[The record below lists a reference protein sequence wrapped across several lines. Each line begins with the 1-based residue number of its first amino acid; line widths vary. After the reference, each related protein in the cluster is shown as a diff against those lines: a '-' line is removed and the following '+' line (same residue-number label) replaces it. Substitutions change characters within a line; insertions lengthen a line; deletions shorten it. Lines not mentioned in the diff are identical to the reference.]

1 VQNPLPDPHSS
12 IWRYMDFPRFVAML
26 EYQGLFF
33 TIANQM
39 DDRFEGSLML
49 PTPENLE
56 RLRAVLKQQ
65 GIAPERDYDNLVQ
78 QLRRCVAISCWH
90 SNEDESAA
98 MWKLYS
104 AQQQAIA
111 IRTTYSKLQSAL
123 SRNPS
128 VVLTPVRYVTNN
140 KDDAPFDSIFSAFLY
155 KERSFQ
161 FEHEV
166 RAIITDLHCLHPN
179 GSDAPTAREGNWVQV
194 DLETLIDTIVIA
206 PDAERWYFDLVRRVT
221 KHYGL
226 SKPVQQSR
234 LARPFPEEKSS
245 APGSP
250 CAESSGRMWG

>member
-1 VQNPLPDPHSS
+1 
-12 IWRYMDFPRFVAML
+12 MDFPRFVAML

-33 TIANQM
+33 TVANQM
-39 DDRFEGSLML
+39 DDRFEGSLMR
-49 PTPENLE
+49 PTPENLQ
-56 RLRAVLKQQ
+56 RLSIELRKQ
-65 GIAPERDYDNLVQ
+65 GITPERDYDLLVQ
-78 QLRRCVAISCWH
+78 QLRSCVAISCWH

-111 IRTTYSKLQSAL
+111 IRTTYSKLQAAL

-128 VVLTPVRYVTNN
+128 VVLTPVRYIRGN
-140 KDDAPFDSIFSAFLY
+140 KDDAPLDSISSAFLY

-166 RAIITDLHCLHPN
+166 RAIMADLHCFHPN
-179 GSDAPTAREGNWVQV
+179 GSDEPTLREGSWVQV
-194 DLETLIDTIVIA
+194 DLEALIDTIVIA
-206 PDAERWYFDLVRRVT
+206 PDAERWYFELVRRVS

-234 LARPFPEEKSS
+234 LARPFHEERSS
-245 APGSP
+245 APGPP
-250 CAESSGRMWG
+250 CTDQHERLCG

>member
-1 VQNPLPDPHSS
+1 
-12 IWRYMDFPRFVAML
+12 MDFPRFVAML

-39 DDRFEGSLML
+39 DDRFEGSLMR
-49 PTPENLE
+49 PTPENLQ
-56 RLRAVLKQQ
+56 RLSLVIKQQ
-65 GIAPERDYDNLVQ
+65 GITPERDYDDLVQ
-78 QLRRCVAISCWH
+78 QLRRCVAIRCWH

-123 SRNPS
+123 SRNGS
-128 VVLTPVRYVTNN
+128 VMLAPVRYISSN
-140 KDDAPFDSIFSAFLY
+140 KDDASFDSIFSAFLY

-166 RAIITDLHCLHPN
+166 RAIMADLQCFHPN
-179 GSDAPTAREGNWVQV
+179 GSNGAASHEGSWVQV
-194 DLETLIDTIVIA
+194 NLESLIDTIVIA
-206 PDAERWYFDLVRRVT
+206 PDAERWYYELVRRVT
-221 KHYGL
+221 VHYGL

-234 LARPFPEEKSS
+234 LARPFADEQLASGPPCGE
-245 APGSP
+245 APGRR
-250 CAESSGRMWG
+250 CG